1 MMAIMKKGFLI
12 ILVLGA
18 SLDGF
23 SQKILT
29 LRQAIDSALKNNL
42 DIAISRSEV
51 EASRVNNHISI
62 AGRLPTV
69 TGTLNDQE
77 QVTAVNQ
84 KLNTGTEINRNN
96 ATSNNLQ
103 VGVTG
108 SMLVFNGWRVVATK
122 KRLAELQKL
131 SEAELAVQVQNVV
144 AAVMVNYYDVVRQ
157 QEYLGTLSFSLSL
170 AQKRLEIFQVR
181 KDVGLANNADIFQAQ
196 IDVNTIRQ
204 NIASQQLVLNQS
216 KVGLMDLM
224 NSADSS
230 FRIADSIIVD
240 PAITLDP
247 VLKSIQQH
255 PEVLSAQQQVRVN
268 ELITREVAAQRYPAV
283 RLNAGYNFIRN
294 QAAAGNILL
303 NQNYG
308 PFIGLNVQVP
318 IFNGGATKRQQRVAE
333 INTTTAELV
342 RDNIVSSL
350 NTSALRSFESYRI
363 TLQQLE
369 QAKENYELSKRLVD
383 LTLQRFNLNVATIIE
398 VREAQRS
405 LEEAGFRLVNL
416 SYSAKVSEIEL
427 KRLASLLPL

>member
-12 ILVLGA
+12 IFVLGV
-18 SLDGF
+18 SLGGF

-29 LRQAIDSALKNNL
+29 LRQAIDSALRNNL
-42 DIAISRSEV
+42 DIAISRSEA
-51 EASRVNNHISI
+51 EAARVNNHISI
-62 AGRLPTV
+62 AGGLPTV

-103 VGVTG
+103 AGVTG
-108 SMLVFNGWRVVATK
+108 SMLVFNGWRVIATK
-122 KRLAELQKL
+122 KRLEELQKL

-230 FRIADSIIVD
+230 FRIADSIIID

-247 VLKSIQQH
+247 VLKSIQQN
-255 PEVLSAQQQVRVN
+255 PEVLSAKQQVRVN
-268 ELITREVAAQRYPAV
+268 ELISREVAAQRYPAV

-294 QAAAGNILL
+294 QAAAGNVLL

-318 IFNGGATKRQQRVAE
+318 IFNGGATKRQQRVAG
-333 INTTTAELV
+333 INTTTAELI

-350 NTSALRSFESYRI
+350 NTSTLRSFESYRI

-369 QAKENYELSKRLVD
+369 QARENYELSKRLVD

-427 KRLASLLPL
+427 KRLANLLPL